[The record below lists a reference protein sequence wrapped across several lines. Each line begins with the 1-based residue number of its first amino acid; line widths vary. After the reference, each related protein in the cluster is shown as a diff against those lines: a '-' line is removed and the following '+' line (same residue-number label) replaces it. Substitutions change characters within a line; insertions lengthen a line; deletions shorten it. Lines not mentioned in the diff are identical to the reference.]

1 MLFGNINKK
10 LEGDFMVLGIDPS
23 LNGTGIV
30 LLNSGGQII
39 YQKAIILNKTKKTT
53 IKGFSR
59 INLIL
64 SIIKE
69 VIKENQNLIKLVII
83 EGYSFGSNRSRS
95 VFDLGELGGIIKYFL
110 YEKEI
115 SFVEVPPKFLKKYV
129 TGNGNADKLMMIDSV
144 KKRYKE
150 NFDNDNICDA
160 YALARLGIELSP
172 IDLER
177 LNPAGRTT

>member
-1 MLFGNINKK
+1 MLFGDINRK
-10 LEGDFMVLGIDPS
+10 LEGDFVVLGIDPS

-30 LLNSGGQII
+30 LLNSKGKII

-59 INLIL
+59 INYIL

-69 VIKENQNLIKLVII
+69 VINEHQGLVKLVII

-95 VFDLGELGGIIKYFL
+95 VFDLGELGGIIKYYL

-115 SFVEVPPKFLKKYV
+115 SFVEVPPKFLKKYI

-144 KKRYKE
+144 KNRYKE
-150 NFDNDNICDA
+150 NFDNDDICDA
-160 YALARLGIELSP
+160 YALARLGIELNP
-172 IDLER
+172 LDLEK
-177 LNPAGRTT
+177 LNPSGRTS